1 MVSPFSKSVKIFS
14 ICFSLSEV
22 LVAKSAVSVCIESVQ
37 YNILRII
44 HNTIV
49 QSHMNFIHITDI
61 NAKELTL
68 YHQFRE
74 NAFRADGSFIADSP
88 KVVNLLI
95 EEGIEV
101 KSILATQ
108 EYYDTYSTLIATKKD
123 ATLYLASKE
132 QMQNIVGHKIH
143 HNVMM
148 HGIRPQETPIN
159 ELGNNILMLDEIS
172 STQNI
177 GAIARSAA
185 AIGIDSYLLPSYGPH
200 PYSRRALRVSMGHI
214 AMLKM
219 HIYRNIKETITYLKD
234 NGYRIYAAEVTE
246 DSTPLH
252 EVKVTHKWVLLMG
265 HEGSGLSPEVLAL
278 CDEVVT
284 IEMEEGVKSFNVGI
298 AASIMMYQ
306 FKHKG

>member
-1 MVSPFSKSVKIFS
+1 
-14 ICFSLSEV
+14 
-22 LVAKSAVSVCIESVQ
+22 
-37 YNILRII
+37 
-44 HNTIV
+44 
-49 QSHMNFIHITDI
+49 MNFIHITDI
-61 NAKELTL
+61 HATELNI

-74 NAFRADGSFIADSP
+74 HAFKADGSFVADSP

-95 EEGIEV
+95 EEDVEV
-101 KSILATQ
+101 RSILATQ
-108 EYYDTYSTLIATKKD
+108 EYYDAHTSLLKKIKD
-123 ATLYLASKE
+123 ATFYVASKE

-148 HGIRPQETPIN
+148 HGIRPKETALDH
-159 ELGNNILMLDEIS
+159 LGDNILMLDEIS

-214 AMLKM
+214 AMLKT
-219 HIYRNIKETITYLKD
+219 HIYVDMKETIQKLKE

-246 DSTPLH
+246 DSTPLAS
-252 EVKVTHKWVLLMG
+252 VKVTDKWVLLMG
-265 HEGSGLSPEVLAL
+265 HEGHGLSEEILDL

-284 IEMEEGVKSFNVGI
+284 IEMMEGVKSFNVGI

-306 FKHKG
+306 FRHKG

>member
-1 MVSPFSKSVKIFS
+1 
-14 ICFSLSEV
+14 
-22 LVAKSAVSVCIESVQ
+22 
-37 YNILRII
+37 
-44 HNTIV
+44 
-49 QSHMNFIHITDI
+49 MNYIHINNIDEPQLQI
-61 NAKELTL
+61 

-74 NAFRADGSFIADSP
+74 HAFKADGSFVADSP

-101 KSILATQ
+101 CSILATQ
-108 EYYDTYSTLIATKKD
+108 EYYDTHALLLKSLLNATF
-123 ATLYLASKE
+123 YVASKE
-132 QMQNIVGHKIH
+132 QMQNLVGHKIH

-148 HGIRPQETPIN
+148 HGIRPKETPLDD
-159 ELGNNILMLDEIS
+159 LGANILMLDEIS

-185 AIGIDSYLLPSYGPH
+185 AIGIDSYLVPSYGPH

-214 AMLKM
+214 AMLKTHVYSNM
-219 HIYRNIKETITYLKD
+219 KETIKTLKV
-234 NGYRIYAAEVTE
+234 NGYRIYAAEVTK
-246 DSTPLH
+246 DSTPLAS
-252 EVKVTHKWVLLMG
+252 VKVTDKWVLLMG
-265 HEGSGLSPEVLAL
+265 HEGHGLSKEILSL

-284 IEMEEGVKSFNVGI
+284 IEMMEGVKSFNVGI

>member
-1 MVSPFSKSVKIFS
+1 MIRMPALVGTIHDAIFY
-14 ICFSLSEV
+14 V
-22 LVAKSAVSVCIESVQ
+22 
-37 YNILRII
+37 
-44 HNTIV
+44 
-49 QSHMNFIHITDI
+49 
-61 NAKELTL
+61 
-68 YHQFRE
+68 
-74 NAFRADGSFIADSP
+74 
-88 KVVNLLI
+88 
-95 EEGIEV
+95 
-101 KSILATQ
+101 
-108 EYYDTYSTLIATKKD
+108 ATKD
-123 ATLYLASKE
+123 

-148 HGIRPQETPIN
+148 HGIRPKDTALEN
-159 ELGNNILMLDEIS
+159 LGDNILMLDEIS

-185 AIGIDSYLLPSYGPH
+185 AMGIDSYLLPSYGPH

-214 AMLKM
+214 AMLKT
-219 HIYRNIKETITYLKD
+219 HIYTSLTETITQLKK

-246 DSTPLH
+246 DSTPLAS
-252 EVKVTHKWVLLMG
+252 VKVTDKWVLLMG

-306 FKHKG
+306 FKHQVKKLTLSSHSVKTP